1 MTQEWKFQDKHAF
14 LEKLEE
20 LVHGGI
26 PARELSVVMP
36 IPVHEVEHLLHPK
49 PSRLKFFTLVGAIVG
64 LFSGFALTI
73 GTSLDWPLI
82 TGGKPI
88 VSLPPYII
96 IAFELTILFGGILT
110 FVGFLILSR
119 MPDLRAIASGGDPG
133 NDFIIRHEAEVKS

>member
-1 MTQEWKFQDKHAF
+1 MTHEWKFQDKHAF
-14 LEKLEE
+14 LAKLEE
-20 LVHGGI
+20 LVRGGV
-26 PARELSVVMP
+26 PARELTVVMP
-36 IPVHEVEHLLHPK
+36 VPVHEVEHLLHPR
-49 PSRLKFFTLVGAIVG
+49 PSRLKFFTLIGAIAG
-64 LFSGFALTI
+64 LLSGFALTI

-119 MPDLRAIASGGDPG
+119 MPDIRTIVSGEDPG
-133 NDFIIRHEAEVKS
+133 NDFIIRQETEVKS

>member
-1 MTQEWKFQDKHAF
+1 MTHEWKFQDKHAF
-14 LEKLEE
+14 LAKLEE
-20 LVHGGI
+20 LVRGGV
-26 PARELSVVMP
+26 PARELTVVMP
-36 IPVHEVEHLLHPK
+36 VPVHEVEHLLHPR
-49 PSRLKFFTLVGAIVG
+49 PSQLKFFTLIGAIAG
-64 LFSGFALTI
+64 LLSGFALTI

-119 MPDLRAIASGGDPG
+119 MPDIRTIVSGEDPG
-133 NDFIIRHEAEVKS
+133 NDFIIRQETEVKS

>member
-1 MTQEWKFQDKHAF
+1 MEFQDKHAF

-20 LVHGGI
+20 LVRSGI

-36 IPVHEVEHLLHPK
+36 VPVHEVEHLLHPK
-49 PSRLKFFTLVGAIVG
+49 PSPLKYFTLIGAIAG
-64 LFSGFALTI
+64 LISGFALTI

-119 MPDLRAIASGGDPG
+119 MPDLRRDRLWGGARQRLHHPAQ
-133 NDFIIRHEAEVKS
+133 AEVKS